1 MEFHP
6 FPKIPRLN
14 RDIVITEKIDGTNA
28 AVYIHED
35 GTITAAS
42 KNKFLT
48 PGKQTDNFGFATW
61 VKQNEEE
68 LRELGPGVHH
78 GEWWGVGI
86 NRGYNL
92 SERRFSLF
100 NTAKWSDDTARPKC
114 CYVVPI
120 LYEGPW
126 TEENYTREAPFNQLL
141 FQPEEQLKNLR
152 IFGSKAVP
160 GYMLPEGIVVFHKAS
175 QYLFKATVDND
186 AGHKELQS

>member
-1 MEFHP
+1 MEFLR

-68 LRELGPGVHH
+68 LKKLGPGVHH

-86 NRGYNL
+86 GRGYNL

-114 CYVVPI
+114 CYVVPV

-126 TEENYTREAPFNQLL
+126 FMQTTILPREFAPAVHLL
-141 FQPEEQLKNLR
+141 GLT
-152 IFGSKAVP
+152 ITGSKAVP
-160 GYMLPEGIVVFHKAS
+160 GYMKPEGIVVFHKAS